1 MAENTKKQDLAT
13 GAELTL
19 EEKINKIKSREI
31 TEAEKNM
38 LTLPAF
44 EAACEAVKKVTQ
56 ETGLIYSK
64 YFSDHTGNKIY
75 FKPENMQLTGAYK
88 LRGAYYTIG
97 TLTEEERQRGLIT
110 ASAGNHAQGVAYAA
124 QCYGV
129 KAVIVMPTTTPLIKV
144 ERTKAYGAEVVL
156 YGDVYDQACEK
167 AYELAAEHGYTFIH
181 PFDDLRV
188 ATGQGTIAMEVI
200 QDLPL
205 VDYILVPI
213 GGGGL
218 ATGVSTLAKMLKNN
232 IKVIGVE
239 PSGAACMKASLE
251 NGKVTTVSPVNTI
264 ADGTAV
270 QTPGTKIFPYIQ
282 KNLDGIITV
291 DDEELVVAFL
301 DMVENHK
308 MIVENSG
315 LLTVAALKHL
325 DVKGK
330 KVVSI
335 LSGGNMDVITMSS
348 VVQNGLI
355 ARDRIFTISVLLPDK
370 PGELVR
376 VSQVIAD
383 KRGNVIKL
391 DHNQFF
397 STNRSAAVEL
407 KIRLEAFGIEHKKE
421 IIQALEEAGYKPKQI
436 RPNL

>member
-1 MAENTKKQDLAT
+1 MAENTKKQELAT

-97 TLTEEERQRGLIT
+97 TITDEERKRGLIT

-407 KIRLEAFGIEHKKE
+407 KITLEAFGTEHKKE
-421 IIQALEEAGYKPKQI
+421 IIQALEDAGYKPKQI